1 MYIPRILAEPFRKAL
16 SLFPAVLVTGPRQSG
31 KTTFLLEEFSDQFEY
46 ASFDDPLERSFAL
59 SDPNGFLDRFKE
71 HPVIL
76 DEIQYAPEILP
87 YLKIRIDRE
96 RQKRGH
102 WILTGSQQFQL
113 MRRITESLAG
123 RIAILELLPFSFLE
137 IRKYFPD
144 RSLEMTLWLG
154 GYPEVVVYPE
164 KRDLWM
170 RSYIQTYIER
180 DVRQLQNVR
189 DLHLFEQFLALC
201 AANHAQEHRHTHLSR
216 ELGVSVP
223 TIKSWISVLEAS
235 YIVYL
240 LPPYFKNFGKRVVK
254 TPKLYFLDSGLVA
267 TLTRQP
273 GPEAAL
279 SGAMGGALFEGWI
292 ISETIKAFSN
302 KGLRPDI
309 YFWRSHDGLEVDLLI
324 RAQGKLYPVE
334 IKLTA
339 TPTMKHITPLERF
352 KKLALEESAETGILV
367 CRVGEKTPLPRGNV
381 ALPWQE
387 FPSWLSDLLE
397 IERNLAERVTGK
409 NLPGK

>member
-1 MYIPRILAEPFRKAL
+1 MYIPRLLSEPLRKAL
-16 SLFPAVLVTGPRQSG
+16 SFFPAVLITGPRQSG
-31 KTTFLLEEFSDQFEY
+31 KTTFLLEEFSDQFAY
-46 ASFDDPLERSFAL
+46 VSFDDPLERSFAL
-59 SDPNGFLDRFKE
+59 DDPNGFLDRFKD

-76 DEIQYAPEILP
+76 DEIQYAPEIFP
-87 YLKIRIDRE
+87 YLKVRIDRE
-96 RQKRGH
+96 RQKTGQ

-113 MRRITESLAG
+113 MRRVTESLAG
-123 RIAILELLPFSFLE
+123 RIAILELLPLSFLE
-137 IRKYFPD
+137 AQKHFPE
-144 RSLEMTLWLG
+144 RPLEMILWLG
-154 GYPEVVVYPE
+154 EYPEVVVYPE

-189 DLHLFEQFLALC
+189 DLRLFEQFLAFC
-201 AANHAQEHRHTHLSR
+201 AAKHAQEYHHSHLSR

-223 TIKSWISVLEAS
+223 TIKSWIGVLEAS

-240 LPPYFKNFGKRVVK
+240 LPPYFKNFGKRGVK

-292 ISETIKAFSN
+292 LSEAIKSFTN
-302 KGLRPDI
+302 QGLRPDI

-324 RAQGKLYPVE
+324 RARGKLYPVE

-339 TPTMKHITPLERF
+339 TPTLKHLEPLERF
-352 KKLALEESAETGILV
+352 KKLAREEAAETGVIV
-367 CRVGEKTPLPRGNV
+367 CRVVEKTHLPHGNL

-387 FPSWLSDLLE
+387 FPGWLSDLLK
-397 IERNLAERVTGK
+397 G
-409 NLPGK
+409 

>member
-1 MYIPRILAEPFRKAL
+1 
-16 SLFPAVLVTGPRQSG
+16 
-31 KTTFLLEEFSDQFEY
+31 
-46 ASFDDPLERSFAL
+46 
-59 SDPNGFLDRFKE
+59 
-71 HPVIL
+71 
-76 DEIQYAPEILP
+76 
-87 YLKIRIDRE
+87 
-96 RQKRGH
+96 
-102 WILTGSQQFQL
+102 
-113 MRRITESLAG
+113 
-123 RIAILELLPFSFLE
+123 
-137 IRKYFPD
+137 
-144 RSLEMTLWLG
+144 MTLWLG
-154 GYPEVVVYPE
+154 GYPEVVVSPE

-189 DLHLFEQFLALC
+189 DLYLFEQFLSLC
-201 AANHAQEHRHTHLSR
+201 AANHAQEHHHSRLSR

-223 TIKSWISVLEAS
+223 TIKNWISVLEAS

-254 TPKLYFLDSGLVA
+254 TPKLYFLDTGLVA

-279 SGAMGGALFEGWI
+279 SGAMGGMLFEGFI
-292 ISETIKAFSN
+292 VSETIKAFIN

-324 RAQGKLYPVE
+324 RAKGKLYPVE

-339 TPTMKHITPLERF
+339 TPTIKHITPLERF
-352 KKLALEESAETGILV
+352 KKLAPEESAKIGVLV
-367 CRVGEKTPLPRGNV
+367 CRVDQKIKLPKGNL

-387 FPSWLSDLLE
+387 FPAWVSEVLLS
-397 IERNLAERVTGK
+397 
-409 NLPGK
+409 